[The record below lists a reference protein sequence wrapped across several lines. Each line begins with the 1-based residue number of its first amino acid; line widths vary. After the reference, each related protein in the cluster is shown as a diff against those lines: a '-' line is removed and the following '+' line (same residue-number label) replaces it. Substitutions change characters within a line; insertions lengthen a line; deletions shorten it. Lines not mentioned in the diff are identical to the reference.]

1 MPPAQSEALR
11 CPIHE
16 HSLSRNEARQNPS
29 GDFWVAVDRVFR
41 AQLWGNGGDD
51 AQQDNLWECSMWHED
66 IDSTAFGVMGSE
78 TDAVRSIHGRA
89 AAQEAI
95 LDRAAVVGFM
105 VSERDA

>member
-1 MPPAQSEALR
+1 
-11 CPIHE
+11 
-16 HSLSRNEARQNPS
+16 
-29 GDFWVAVDRVFR
+29 
-41 AQLWGNGGDD
+41 
-51 AQQDNLWECSMWHED
+51 MWHED